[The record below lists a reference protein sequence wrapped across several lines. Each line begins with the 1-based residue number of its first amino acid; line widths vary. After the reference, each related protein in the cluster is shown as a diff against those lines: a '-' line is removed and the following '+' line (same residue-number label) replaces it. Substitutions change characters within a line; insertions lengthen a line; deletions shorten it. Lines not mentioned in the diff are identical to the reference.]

1 MRKVWGRVRFCMFYL
16 LFPACLWAA
25 SVAVHDPSV
34 VVVYKDSQGA
44 SYAENDASQS
54 RTKFYY
60 IFGTQLGAAYSRD
73 LLDWTSF
80 TPTFTAS
87 GKTSSDYL
95 QVFADA
101 ASWSGHTTSSA
112 VLGNLWAPD
121 VIYNRSLGKWTM
133 YYSVN
138 GDDWHSSIV
147 MMTADKIEGPYVY
160 AGTVVYSGMD
170 AKQGGV
176 GLADYRK
183 ATGETNVA
191 SRYLDNSGNWAGTYG
206 TSCID
211 PSVFYD
217 EQGRLWLVYGSW
229 SGGIFLLKLDEKT
242 GLRNYTWNYGKGSAP
257 VWDGTRLRYD
267 PYMGVH
273 VAGGYYV
280 SGEGP
285 YIRYLRSPSGDGYYY
300 LFVSMG
306 FYSPEGGYSM
316 RVFRSSTV
324 DGKYADVTGNDAV
337 FDRYIFNYGASVTY
351 GFPIMQNYRWSWWT
365 LAEIA
370 QGHNSALQESDGS
383 AYLVYHR
390 KMDNGTAWHNVETHQ
405 LHFND
410 QGWIVAAPFEY
421 RVGYGLPATPYSL
434 TDLVGDYRIIVHAP
448 VDYAALASNQE
459 KALDL
464 HADGTLS
471 GAYTGTWKY
480 SYTDGRQYLLLSTPA
495 GDFHGVVG
503 TYLLNDHSAQT
514 IAFSA
519 MAPTSETALW
529 GYKVPRTSRGRAYE
543 YATGEKRVGAA
554 DYSLQWDAYDQFV
567 AVDVSDSFETSFT
580 FRQYGSGLQNWDNWA
595 LIFQHGSESWHLRGD
610 AWSLSEL
617 SGVTVKHVS
626 DWNGALDYKNAY
638 NGKLVRLDVVRRGTT
653 IDVFAYADSV
663 LLYTA
668 TAINTPSGAY
678 RILLGGEGCY
688 LDMVSRRSASLETRE
703 RVGSVNDDG
712 TYTAKFNSAAGKELA
727 VGGDFH
733 ARFAFFNYRNP
744 RSSDNWDNYI
754 FKVRSAAGTMLL
766 RADAYAMDA
775 QGTMTYSYDWNWND
789 FLAIMAGAK
798 VELDVSRTGS
808 LISYNA
814 KITARDGSV
823 YHSKS
828 TQTGASTDSLYLGF
842 TMEESMVDLLSA
854 DLVQGDGTASMPVSS
869 SSVGGGQ
876 SSSSSATTVLAEIAR
891 PVVSSGYTFVYDLHG
906 RLRCVSQSSVCSQ
919 EPKSLVIETDRRGA
933 IVRRYFIFDH

>member
-1 MRKVWGRVRFCMFYL
+1 MRKVLGRVWFCMFCI
-16 LFPACLWAA
+16 LFPACLWAV

-34 VVVYKDSQGA
+34 VVVYKDAQGA
-44 SYAENDASQS
+44 TYAENDASQS

-60 IFGTQLGAAYSRD
+60 IFGTQSGAAYSRD
-73 LLDWTSF
+73 LLDWTAF

-87 GKTSSDYL
+87 GKISSDYL

-121 VIYNRSLGKWTM
+121 VIYNKSLGKWTM

-160 AGTVVYSGMD
+160 AGTVVFSGMD
-170 AKQGGV
+170 GKQGGA
-176 GLADYRK
+176 GLADYQK
-183 ATGETNVA
+183 VTGEKSIPA
-191 SRYLDNSGNWAGTYG
+191 RYLDNSGNWTGTYG

-285 YIRYLRSPSGDGYYY
+285 YIRYLRSPSGEGYYY

-306 FYSPEGGYSM
+306 FYSPEGGYTM

-324 DGKYADVTGNDAV
+324 DGKYVDVTGNDAV
-337 FDRYIFNYGASVTY
+337 FDRYIFNYGANVTY

-459 KALDL
+459 MALDL

-480 SYTDGRQYLLLSTPA
+480 SYTNGRQYLLLSTPA

-503 TYLLNDHSAQT
+503 SYQLNDHSAQT

-580 FRQYGSGLQNWDNWA
+580 FRQYGAGLQNWDNWA
-595 LIFQHGSESWHLRGD
+595 LFFQHGSESWYLRGD

-626 DWNGALDYKNAY
+626 DWNGALSFSIIVIHVAAIT
-638 NGKLVRLDVVRRGTT
+638 GITT
-653 IDVFAYADSV
+653 YS
-663 LLYTA
+663 
-668 TAINTPSGAY
+668 
-678 RILLGGEGCY
+678 
-688 LDMVSRRSASLETRE
+688 
-703 RVGSVNDDG
+703 
-712 TYTAKFNSAAGKELA
+712 
-727 VGGDFH
+727 
-733 ARFAFFNYRNP
+733 RFA
-744 RSSDNWDNYI
+744 
-754 FKVRSAAGTMLL
+754 
-766 RADAYAMDA
+766 
-775 QGTMTYSYDWNWND
+775 
-789 FLAIMAGAK
+789 
-798 VELDVSRTGS
+798 
-808 LISYNA
+808 
-814 KITARDGSV
+814 
-823 YHSKS
+823 
-828 TQTGASTDSLYLGF
+828 
-842 TMEESMVDLLSA
+842 
-854 DLVQGDGTASMPVSS
+854 VQQA
-869 SSVGGGQ
+869 
-876 SSSSSATTVLAEIAR
+876 L
-891 PVVSSGYTFVYDLHG
+891 
-906 RLRCVSQSSVCSQ
+906 CC
-919 EPKSLVIETDRRGA
+919 
-933 IVRRYFIFDH
+933 